1 MKIGVVGNP
10 RYPELPS
17 LLSDLASWAPAA
29 GVTVYPEDDLAPLWS
44 GEVTPLSVTDGN
56 IESLDLLVTFGGDGT
71 LLRGARLLGDA
82 DTPILGVNL
91 GRVGFLNSA
100 TPVTLRDALD
110 AFEGGRYTAE
120 TRRTLDATVFQ
131 ANGDEVEHGRALNDV
146 VVHKAGVARVIQL
159 LVSVNDDLIGQYSA
173 DGIIVATATGST
185 AYSLS
190 AGGPLVMPG
199 VDALVI
205 NAICP
210 HTLAVRPIV
219 VPGDS
224 EVRMESVP
232 PFTDEVLVSIDGQ
245 VGTMVEPG
253 GSVVVRKGEH
263 PIKLIR
269 VGTEGFFQRVRRKLQ
284 WGDLSDRVA
293 R

>member
-1 MKIGVVGNP
+1 MRIGVVGNP
-10 RYPELPS
+10 RYEDLPS
-17 LLSDLASWAPAA
+17 LLGDLAAWAANLGLSVFPEGDLASVWP
-29 GVTVYPEDDLAPLWS
+29 
-44 GEVTPLSVTDGN
+44 GECAILGSDG
-56 IESLDLLVTFGGDGT
+56 SLPLDLLVTFGGDGT
-71 LLRGARLLGDA
+71 LLRGARLLGES

-100 TPVTLRDALD
+100 APDTLREALE
-110 AFEGGRYTAE
+110 AFGHGRYTLE
-120 TRRTLDATVFQ
+120 IRRTLDARVFD
-131 ANGDEVEHGRALNDV
+131 ASGKELDRGRALNDV

-173 DGIIVATATGST
+173 DGIIVATPTGST

-219 VPGDS
+219 VAGDS
-224 EVRMESVP
+224 VVRMESAP

-245 VGTMVEPG
+245 VGTTLEPG
-253 GSVVVRKGEH
+253 GTVEIGRGSQ
-263 PIKLIR
+263 PIKLVQ

-284 WGDLSDRVA
+284 WGDLSDREKH
-293 R
+293 